1 MRIGV
6 WQDETPSGG
15 VGAARKIIAAA
26 LGEAKADGVD
36 ILVFPECFLTGYYR
50 DAAEVSPC
58 AAAVTPDEITA
69 LQALCDDT
77 GIAFVLGSYLPTAA
91 GTENVALVFR
101 PATRE
106 PLIYRKRALFGEWE
120 KTVFQAGSAPLLF
133 DYKDTRFAVLI
144 CFDVEFPELVREA
157 AQAGAQAVL
166 VPTALMAP
174 EHWVPD
180 IIVPARAI
188 ENKLTVAYANRIG
201 DEGHFTYIGK
211 SQISGTDVKNRVVHS
226 TTASGL
232 ISAELA
238 SDPKAMDY
246 IREINSQGLPRVGGA
261 TEDLQPS

>member
-6 WQDETPSGG
+6 WQDETPPGG
-15 VGAARKIIAAA
+15 VGAARKRIAEA
-26 LGEAKADGVD
+26 LAEAQADGVD
-36 ILVFPECFLTGYYR
+36 ILVFPECFMTGYYR
-50 DAAEVSPC
+50 NAAEVAPC
-58 AAAVTPDEITA
+58 AGAVTPDEITA
-69 LQALCDDT
+69 LQALCDDS
-77 GIAFVLGSYLPTAA
+77 GVAFVLGSYLPTVA

-101 PATRE
+101 PASRE
-106 PLIYRKRALFGEWE
+106 PLIYRKRALFGDWE

-188 ENKLTVAYANRIG
+188 ENRLTLAYANRIG
-201 DEGHFTYIGK
+201 DEEHFTYIGK
-211 SQISGTDVKNRVVHS
+211 SQICDAVTAHRVVHRE
-226 TTASGL
+226 TGSGL
-232 ISAELA
+232 ISATLQPNRSA
-238 SDPKAMDY
+238 TDY
-246 IREINSQGLPRVGGA
+246 LGEIEDQGLPKI
-261 TEDLQPS
+261 L